1 MRFLRRLRSGCTLCC
16 QAQIL
21 LHLAQNL
28 NFCGGKACCLGNL
41 GNGQPKVEKILGY
54 FTTFICFTVFPALGT
69 ASLPTLSLA
78 DSDALF
84 PYKLLSGIA
93 VAFSLFGNVVGG
105 DKMMSSCTSF
115 SALFEPC
122 YSPAPLERHP
132 PQGQPPPPQ
141 AGRAPRKP
149 GVQTLPAE
157 QCRYVVNVVQF
168 QAAF

>member
-1 MRFLRRLRSGCTLCC
+1 MGTVF
-16 QAQIL
+16 AL

-54 FTTFICFTVFPALGT
+54 FTTCICFTVFPALGT
-69 ASLPTLSLA
+69 ASLPTLGLAILPSL
-78 DSDALF
+78 DTALSTALI
-84 PYKLLSGIA
+84 PDKLLSGIA
-93 VAFSLFGNVVGG
+93 VAFGLFGDAVGG